1 MSMCGDD
8 EFVRGEVAGVHSDTN
23 FLISGDWVGDANLG
37 GRSYEADAGP
47 SMKNR

>member
-8 EFVRGEVAGVHSDTN
+8 KFVRGEVAGVHSDTN

-47 SMKNR
+47 SRKNR